1 MNPIGFKELFND
13 DLNAGLIQI
22 KATIEEINKAL
33 AGTKSEADKFA
44 QAVGS
49 DLKGKIDA
57 ITSSSS
63 NLDGELKKVKTDFE
77 TFKNATAQ
85 TKATIDAYKKTT
97 EDLTQK
103 TKKLEEELK
112 KAKTGVEGVGKA
124 KKSASIDAKQLAQ
137 SLIGVGTQTA
147 LVYKG
152 IQILGQQLVEAFK
165 STMTFEK
172 AIKEVGAISRA
183 SSENLELLTASANRL
198 GATTE
203 KTAVEI
209 AKLQKE
215 LAKLGFTSAEILAST
230 DAIVDLSTATGE
242 DLAKSATVAASTLRA
257 FGLEATEM
265 KRVVDVMAG
274 SFVRSGLDL
283 EKFRESIKLV
293 APIARA
299 VNVDIE
305 TTTASLSK
313 LADAGLSGSLAG
325 TALRNLLSNMA
336 DPTSK
341 LSTFLGYTVKNSQ
354 DLIVAFK
361 DLRDRGVG
369 LAEAVQLV
377 DVRARPAFFT
387 LMNQIDAVEAL
398 SKEYL
403 SLTGESQRLAEQM
416 RDTLSNDVEILNS
429 AFDGLRRNIAET
441 STNELRELVKG
452 LTDTTEYFRFLVT
465 EIKEGE
471 TALAKFVKGWIE
483 YLKFAN
489 PYRITGNAIEFIKKD
504 LENLGFEFKSL
515 EEKKYLDNFNNKM
528 KEAESST
535 KAYAKALEGLQLKSL
550 VDEYIRLNNAQS
562 RTQEQN
568 DRILEIDKELR
579 SSFGQTALAVD
590 KATGQYFLNTEA
602 IYRKIKADVDSAKI
616 SGQVLEN
623 RLEEINATIELNRQ
637 TSKLIIENTNLNRV
651 VQVEAIQTK
660 QTTDLLREKKIIV
673 DALSKSYKM
682 LTDESVNGWSVLT
695 EKGLEAKKA
704 VEDALKDKNKKGGG
718 KEASEK
724 KKRALLEQIKLQ
736 EDLQTIVLKGALAE
750 IEAEKAIAEA
760 KGDKVLATNLYI
772 KQLKLQKDLAKV
784 VYDSEIAQLN
794 ISEENKK
801 IIADKKVL
809 IEEKYSQSIKKINND
824 LNLFE
829 VKNNESLSKKIED
842 IKIKSH
848 LNIKKFSEKFNKE
861 KAEGEK
867 KISDDE
873 AAELKRKEKE
883 KQEIIKASLQE
894 ISKLTSLFFDTA
906 QIKRNNELKRIDVW
920 EKERVRL
927 AGDNQEAI
935 EGIEREAEVKR
946 RAIKKKQAQADKAE
960 AIFQIALDTAVGMVK
975 AFSASPLTFGM
986 PFIALIGALGLA
998 KTAMVLA
1005 RPLPEFAKGTDNAPE
1020 GNAIVG
1026 ERGRE
1031 LIWDKKSNTMR
1042 VSPDKASM
1050 TYLSKGSIVIPHKET
1065 EKILSGQVDPNS
1077 VVAEKLGSST
1087 KKDNFSFDYNRLGD
1101 SFEKAVTKIPIHQ
1114 TTFDSNGVREFVKK
1128 GNSRTER
1135 LNRRYKY

>member
-22 KATIEEINKAL
+22 KATIQEINKAL

-63 NLDGELKKVKTDFE
+63 NLDAELKKVKADFE
-77 TFKNATAQ
+77 AFKNATAQ
-85 TKATIDAYKKTT
+85 TNATIDAYKKTT

-152 IQILGQQLVEAFK
+152 IQMLGQQLVKAFK
-165 STMTFEK
+165 SAMDFEV
-172 AIKEVGAISRA
+172 AIKQVGAISRA
-183 SSENLELLTASANRL
+183 SAEDLASLTENANRL

-203 KTAVEI
+203 KTAVQI
-209 AKLQKE
+209 ASLQKE
-215 LAKLGFTSAEILAST
+215 LAKLGFNTTEILAST

-242 DLAKSATVAASTLRA
+242 DLTKSAVVASSTLRA
-257 FGLEATEM
+257 FGLDAVEM
-265 KRVVDVMAG
+265 GRIVDVMAG

-305 TTTASLSK
+305 TTTAMLSK

-336 DPTSK
+336 DPLSK
-341 LSTFLGYTVKNSQ
+341 LSNRLGFTVENSE
-354 DLIVAFK
+354 DLVRAFK
-361 DLRDRGVG
+361 KLRDEGVG

-387 LMNQIDAVEAL
+387 ILNQIDSVEGL
-398 SKEYL
+398 SIEYSILNGEAKEL
-403 SLTGESQRLAEQM
+403 ANVIRDSLT
-416 RDTLSNDVEILNS
+416 NDVDIANS
-429 AFDGLRRNIAET
+429 AFDALRRNIAERFIPETRTLMQSLATT
-441 STNELRELVKG
+441 SEF
-452 LTDTTEYFRFLVT
+452 FRLLINDISQVVEKMDEFSST
-465 EIKEGE
+465 EITIETSPLQSLINLFKNLGSAVTDYVESSQKVEG
-471 TALAKFVKGWIE
+471 
-483 YLKFAN
+483 
-489 PYRITGNAIEFIKKD
+489 IKTFKKS
-504 LENLGFEFKSL
+504 LENLSNTAKIAVDDIEALNSVTAILEGVKDTASGITFSNIIPLVNALGKEYDDIALAIENGLSL
-515 EEKKYLDNFNNKM
+515 EKATLAVRFRLLKNIEDSNNTYAQAQDRVNAINRELKAMVKVKGDAVKLSTEYLNLQGQASQLENVLYKSMLTRKGIEDAIVKSKNQQNLSEE
-528 KEAESST
+528 EALR
-535 KAYAKALEGLQLKSL
+535 LEGLKEENIRKAKQKKSEDEKLRKQAIKDLQDQIKLEAELGKAITTAQLAEVEFEKAVFDAQGDTLKALDKYKEGLELRKKVAKEAYETEIRLIKATNDAKEDTSNKEKIALLKFNQEVEKIDNERILKKVKADEGVADLQLKL
-550 VDEYIRLNNAQS
+550 AQMVTS
-562 RTQEQN
+562 
-568 DRILEIDKELR
+568 EIDKM
-579 SSFGQTALAVD
+579 D
-590 KATGQYFLNTEA
+590 KEV
-602 IYRKIKADVDSAKI
+602 IK
-616 SGQVLEN
+616 
-623 RLEEINATIELNRQ
+623 NAT
-637 TSKLIIENTNLNRV
+637 
-651 VQVEAIQTK
+651 
-660 QTTDLLREKKIIV
+660 EKR
-673 DALSKSYKM
+673 
-682 LTDESVNGWSVLT
+682 
-695 EKGLEAKKA
+695 
-704 VEDALKDKNKKGGG
+704 NK
-718 KEASEK
+718 E
-724 KKRALLEQIKLQ
+724 
-736 EDLQTIVLKGALAE
+736 
-750 IEAEKAIAEA
+750 
-760 KGDKVLATNLYI
+760 
-772 KQLKLQKDLAKV
+772 
-784 VYDSEIAQLN
+784 
-794 ISEENKK
+794 
-801 IIADKKVL
+801 
-809 IEEKYSQSIKKINND
+809 
-824 LNLFE
+824 
-829 VKNNESLSKKIED
+829 
-842 IKIKSH
+842 IKS
-848 LNIKKFSEKFNKE
+848 I
-861 KAEGEK
+861 GE
-867 KISDDE
+867 
-873 AAELKRKEKE
+873 KEKE

-894 ISKLTSLFFDTA
+894 ISKLTSLFFDNA

-960 AIFQIALDTAVGMVK
+960 AIFQIALNTAVNVVK
-975 AFSASPLTFGM
+975 AGLKPWQVALM
-986 PFIALIGALGLA
+986 IALGVAQ
-998 KTAMVLA
+998 TAMVLA

-1065 EKILSGQVDPNS
+1065 EKILSGRVDPNS

>member
-1 MNPIGFKELFND
+1 MNPIGFNELFND
-13 DLNAGLIQI
+13 NLNKGL
-22 KATIEEINKAL
+22 EEIKTTIIAINTAL

-63 NLDGELKKVKTDFE
+63 NLDAELKKVKADFE
-77 TFKNATAQ
+77 AFKNATAQ
-85 TKATIDAYKKTT
+85 TNATIDAYKKTT

-152 IQILGQQLVEAFK
+152 IQMLGQQLVKAFK
-165 STMTFEK
+165 SAMDFEV
-172 AIKEVGAISRA
+172 AIKQVGAISRA
-183 SSENLELLTASANRL
+183 SAEDLASLTENANRL

-203 KTAVEI
+203 KTAVQI
-209 AKLQKE
+209 ASLQKE
-215 LAKLGFTSAEILAST
+215 LAKLGFNTTEILAST

-242 DLAKSATVAASTLRA
+242 DLTKSAVVASSTLRA
-257 FGLEATEM
+257 FGLDAVEM
-265 KRVVDVMAG
+265 GRIVDVMAG

-305 TTTASLSK
+305 TTTAMLSK

-336 DPTSK
+336 DPLSK
-341 LSTFLGYTVKNSQ
+341 LSNRLGFTVENSE
-354 DLIVAFK
+354 DLVRAFK
-361 DLRDRGVG
+361 KLRDEGVG

-387 LMNQIDAVEAL
+387 ILNQIDSVEGL
-398 SKEYL
+398 SIEYSILNGEAKEL
-403 SLTGESQRLAEQM
+403 ANVIRDSLT
-416 RDTLSNDVEILNS
+416 NDVDIANS
-429 AFDGLRRNIAET
+429 AFDALRRNIAERFIPETRTLMQSLATT
-441 STNELRELVKG
+441 SEF
-452 LTDTTEYFRFLVT
+452 FRLLINDISQVVEKMDEFSST
-465 EIKEGE
+465 EITIETSPLQSLINLFKNLGSAVTDYVESSQKVEG
-471 TALAKFVKGWIE
+471 
-483 YLKFAN
+483 
-489 PYRITGNAIEFIKKD
+489 IKTFKKS
-504 LENLGFEFKSL
+504 LENLSNTAKIAVDDIEALNSVTAILEGVKDTASGITFSNIIPLVNALGKEYDDIALAIENGLSL
-515 EEKKYLDNFNNKM
+515 EKATLAVRFRLLKNIEDSNNTYAQAQDRVNAINRELKAMVKVKGDAVKLSTEYLNLQGQASQLENVLYKSMLTRKGIEDAIVKSKNQQNLSEE
-528 KEAESST
+528 EALR
-535 KAYAKALEGLQLKSL
+535 LEGLKEENIRKAKQKKSEDEKLRKQAIKDLQDQIKLEAELGKAITTAQLAEVEFEKAVFDAQGDTLKALDKYKEGLELRKKVAKEAYETEIRLIKATNDAKEDTSNKEKIALLKFNQEVEKIDNERILKKVKADEGVADLQLKL
-550 VDEYIRLNNAQS
+550 AQMVTS
-562 RTQEQN
+562 
-568 DRILEIDKELR
+568 EIDKM
-579 SSFGQTALAVD
+579 D
-590 KATGQYFLNTEA
+590 KEV
-602 IYRKIKADVDSAKI
+602 IK
-616 SGQVLEN
+616 
-623 RLEEINATIELNRQ
+623 NAT
-637 TSKLIIENTNLNRV
+637 
-651 VQVEAIQTK
+651 
-660 QTTDLLREKKIIV
+660 EKR
-673 DALSKSYKM
+673 
-682 LTDESVNGWSVLT
+682 
-695 EKGLEAKKA
+695 
-704 VEDALKDKNKKGGG
+704 NK
-718 KEASEK
+718 E
-724 KKRALLEQIKLQ
+724 
-736 EDLQTIVLKGALAE
+736 
-750 IEAEKAIAEA
+750 
-760 KGDKVLATNLYI
+760 
-772 KQLKLQKDLAKV
+772 
-784 VYDSEIAQLN
+784 
-794 ISEENKK
+794 
-801 IIADKKVL
+801 
-809 IEEKYSQSIKKINND
+809 
-824 LNLFE
+824 
-829 VKNNESLSKKIED
+829 
-842 IKIKSH
+842 IKS
-848 LNIKKFSEKFNKE
+848 I
-861 KAEGEK
+861 GE
-867 KISDDE
+867 
-873 AAELKRKEKE
+873 KEKE

-894 ISKLTSLFFDTA
+894 ISKLTSLFFDNA

-960 AIFQIALDTAVGMVK
+960 AIFQIALNTAVNVVK
-975 AFSASPLTFGM
+975 AGLKPWQVALM
-986 PFIALIGALGLA
+986 IALGVAQ
-998 KTAMVLA
+998 TAMVLA

-1065 EKILSGQVDPNS
+1065 EKILSGRVDPNS